1 MSYHPSHSRKDILD
15 IIKQFKLP
23 IEDPEDCN
31 KKQLSD
37 KLFTCLDTIDKIEPD
52 YDYYQITTI
61 NELKEYLYKPN
72 QKKLLSIKD
81 KNEIMAMAKLIIQFC
96 KAGHNINISYFDNQ
110 DDVYIEARRISQFGD
125 IPSVR
130 RMCSLLNKNPYSQ
143 ECVYPIISQKV
154 RKQLE
159 MKKLTSKKIH
169 SVLTVT
175 HGKYVIDFN

>member
-1 MSYHPSHSRKDILD
+1 M
-15 IIKQFKLP
+15 KLG
-23 IEDPEDCN
+23 
-31 KKQLSD
+31 
-37 KLFTCLDTIDKIEPD
+37 
-52 YDYYQITTI
+52 